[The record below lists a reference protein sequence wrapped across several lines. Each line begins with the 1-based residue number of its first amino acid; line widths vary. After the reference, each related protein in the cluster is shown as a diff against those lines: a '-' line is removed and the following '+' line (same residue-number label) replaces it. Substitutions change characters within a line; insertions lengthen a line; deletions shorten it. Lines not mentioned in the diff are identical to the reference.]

1 MVKLEYK
8 NQIAFHPGYYIKEI
22 LEYEGTSQAEL
33 ASRLQISEKD
43 MSELLHGKTDL
54 SDEMAMNLSIVFGTS
69 VSLWLNLN
77 QKYLAKKLEIERKN
91 RVHTN

>member
-8 NQIAFHPGYYIKEI
+8 NQIAFHPGYYIKEM
-22 LEYEGTSQAEL
+22 LEYEGMSQTEL
-33 ASRLQISEKD
+33 AIRLQISEKD
-43 MSELLHGKTDL
+43 MSDLIHGKTDL

>member
-8 NQIAFHPGYYIKEI
+8 NQIAFHPGYYLKEM
-22 LEYEGTSQAEL
+22 LEYEGMSQTEL
-33 ASRLQISEKD
+33 ASCLQISEQNVND
-43 MSELLHGKTDL
+43 FLHGKTNL

-77 QKYLAKKLEIERKN
+77 QKYLEKKLEIERQNK
-91 RVHTN
+91 VHTN